1 MTILRPSKK
10 RGDFRLKLVFIIVAV
25 SILYGGVYIYE
36 YNNFASLRYESEKL
50 GRELGEQ
57 RIVNS
62 DLRNQLYAML
72 SLDAESRFL
81 TDGSLVLEPKP
92 KYMDFRTSQ

>member
-25 SILYGGVYIYE
+25 SLLYGGIYIYE

-50 GRELGEQ
+50 ARELGEE

-62 DLRNQLYAML
+62 DLRNKLYAIL
-72 SLDAESRFL
+72 PFDPKGEFL
-81 TDGSLVLEPKP
+81 ADGSLVLEPKP
-92 KYMDFRTSQ
+92 KYLDFRENQ